1 LYFWLINFS
10 PAAAAVFMSS
20 SSSCKALEFLFFVAE
35 INDEANSQD
44 LLAASILAESKLRKG
59 SRIDVWA
66 DGKFWAARIK
76 STNKQGFVYRYCCKF
91 GRDGGFVNRRHFQS
105 TWRFPVESARQV
117 VFAEALGKFTDP
129 GV

>member
-1 LYFWLINFS
+1 M
-10 PAAAAVFMSS
+10 PT
-20 SSSCKALEFLFFVAE
+20 SCNKNNKALEFLFFVAE
-35 INDEANSQD
+35 VNEANGQD

-76 STNKQGFVYRYCCKF
+76 STNTQGFVYRYCCKF
-91 GRDGGFVNRRHFQS
+91 GRDGGFVDRRHFQS

-117 VFAEALGKFTDP
+117 VLAEALGKFT
-129 GV
+129 GSEA